1 MAIGTIHSRARLRA
15 SRRGF
20 TTIELLLSL
29 AVTAMVGMVVVM
41 MLAGVTTATDRQHDT
56 RRASTQRQVA
66 IVRLGEL
73 TREAAMVGAMGP
85 RHLLLWLHD
94 EDDDGKPR
102 LSELRRIE
110 WDEQA
115 GEVWVY
121 EAGDRPWLDDLMQDR
136 SFDSYD
142 ALTRHLKGTDWFP
155 GRRRLN
161 DVTGWSVVLDED
173 DPHAA
178 RLLRLRVT
186 LDQPG
191 GEDTATIIAALR
203 PPAPAGTDP

>member
-1 MAIGTIHSRARLRA
+1 MVAP
-15 SRRGF
+15 RGF
-20 TTIELLLSL
+20 TTVELLLSL
-29 AVTAMVGMVVVM
+29 AVTAMVGLVVVM

-56 RRASTQRQVA
+56 HRASTQRQVA

-85 RHLLLWLHD
+85 HHLLLWLHD

-110 WDEQA
+110 WDEQT

-121 EAGDRPWLDDLMQDR
+121 EAGDRPWQDGLMPDR

-142 ALTRHLKGTDWFP
+142 ALTRDHKGTDWFP
-155 GRRRLN
+155 GRRWLN
-161 DVTGWSVVLDED
+161 NVTGWSVVLDAD

-203 PPAPAGTDP
+203 PPAPDGTDP